1 MNEITEHFYRGLVE
15 RGGGIFVGVQK
26 GYDLVPDSIMFQR
39 VAGGNTISVYA
50 KALKT
55 VHDVELAIK
64 ADAEKYALHKF
75 EVGV

>member
-15 RGGGIFVGVQK
+15 TAGGIFLGVQA
-26 GYDLVPDSIMFQR
+26 GAIEGGEIVMFQR
-39 VAGGNTISVYA
+39 VRGGNTIAVYA
-50 KALKT
+50 KALRT

-64 ADAEKYALHKF
+64 ADAEKYALNKF